1 MLEILCIRLFLSSRI
16 KDPKFH
22 LWFRLLLLLLLL
34 LFRRDIFMIDD
45 ILDSKLRIRH
55 YELPWWSSAVGVACS

>member
-1 MLEILCIRLFLSSRI
+1 
-16 KDPKFH
+16 
-22 LWFRLLLLLLLL
+22 
-34 LFRRDIFMIDD
+34 MIDD

>member
-22 LWFRLLLLLLLL
+22 LWFRLLL
-34 LFRRDIFMIDD
+34 RRDIFMIDD